1 MTVGKS
7 REPEG
12 SAAENW
18 SASHV
23 WAEDTGPVS

>member
-1 MTVGKS
+1 MMVGKS

-12 SAAENW
+12 SAAEDW
-18 SASHV
+18 SASHG